1 MEIQLAKPVKRYVL
15 VVCAAGI
22 GLFAALVA
30 TGDLRGMVTARFLLF
45 FAFVLLG
52 EAIPIKVPRQGEQD
66 EIITSITFA
75 YALVL
80 TAGPVPAVLAQAVAT
95 LATDLSRRKP
105 PWKALFNAC
114 QSTVSL
120 VAAAGA
126 LELMTGVDRFPIRI
140 TSGHVPAI
148 LVAGAVLFLA
158 NNLLTATALAMAQQV
173 PLASYLW
180 RDLRFQAIPDGVLL
194 AMAPVVAV
202 VADRS
207 LWLVPFLALPLAAVY
222 KSAQVSLEN
231 LLLVGRLEESLKDLT
246 ELNQL
251 NEFQAL
257 HDALTELP
265 NRTLFRDRLHQ
276 AVLSAQRDGR
286 TAAAMI
292 IDLDRFKDIND
303 TLGHHNGDILLQQI
317 GPRLRQ
323 ALRESDSIA
332 RLGGDEFAV
341 LLPTVTGEDAALEV
355 ASRIQKA
362 LEAPSWWVS

>member
-1 MEIQLAKPVKRYVL
+1 
-15 VVCAAGI
+15 
-22 GLFAALVA
+22 
-30 TGDLRGMVTARFLLF
+30 
-45 FAFVLLG
+45 
-52 EAIPIKVPRQGEQD
+52 
-66 EIITSITFA
+66 
-75 YALVL
+75 
-80 TAGPVPAVLAQAVAT
+80 
-95 LATDLSRRKP
+95 
-105 PWKALFNAC
+105 
-114 QSTVSL
+114 
-120 VAAAGA
+120 
-126 LELMTGVDRFPIRI
+126 
-140 TSGHVPAI
+140 
-148 LVAGAVLFLA
+148 
-158 NNLLTATALAMAQQV
+158 
-173 PLASYLW
+173 
-180 RDLRFQAIPDGVLL
+180 
-194 AMAPVVAV
+194 MAPVVAV